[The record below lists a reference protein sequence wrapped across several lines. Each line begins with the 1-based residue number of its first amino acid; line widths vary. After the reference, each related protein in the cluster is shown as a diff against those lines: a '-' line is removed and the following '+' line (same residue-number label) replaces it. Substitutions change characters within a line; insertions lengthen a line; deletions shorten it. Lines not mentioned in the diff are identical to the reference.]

1 MKRSFVVCMVTVS
14 LAPVFG
20 SGATAQTEAPRVD
33 RTVEA
38 RYAPPYA
45 SPVTGC
51 HELLGPWA
59 CLIVQT
65 RLTEAFFNA
74 KVTDAHGQPVY
85 FQVAAHGPYKFIGG
99 FCGQTIDPI
108 AFQPGVSLEFD
119 VGLPRWGIQTRCP
132 ASVIK
137 TTGSIRVTLSNQ
149 P

>member
-1 MKRSFVVCMVTVS
+1 MV
-14 LAPVFG
+14 LAPVYG
-20 SGATAQTEAPRVD
+20 SAATATAGTPGRVE

-38 RYAPPYA
+38 RYAPPYV

-65 RLTEAFFNA
+65 RSTEAFFNA

-85 FQVAAHGPYKFIGG
+85 FEVGAHGASVWDYEFVGG
-99 FCGQTIDPI
+99 FCGQTAGPI
-108 AFQPGVSLEFD
+108 AFRPGVSLEFD
-119 VGLPRWGIQTRCP
+119 VGFRRLGIQTQCP
-132 ASVIK
+132 ANSIK
-137 TTGSIRVTLSNQ
+137 TTGTLRVTLSNQ